1 MRMLA
6 CARVSDELPLALK
19 RDRTERMTNMT
30 SPKLNAAQAVWPLSL
45 GASTVVGSLLLACV
59 FPFASFAALAALTMT
74 PRRGLMLVTAAWAV
88 NQATGFFLMSF
99 PWDAQAVGHG
109 VAILAATMAATVV
122 ARFVA
127 DKMQSATALRAVAA
141 LASAFVIHQILL
153 RAYASVGGGAENFSA
168 EIISGVALNDAMWF
182 TGLLA
187 LRFVVAHFAGEKA
200 LPATA

>member
-1 MRMLA
+1 
-6 CARVSDELPLALK
+6 
-19 RDRTERMTNMT
+19 MT
-30 SPKLNAAQAVWPLSL
+30 SSKLNVGQTVWPLSL
-45 GASTVVGSLLLACV
+45 GASTVAGSLLLACV

-109 VAILAATMAATVV
+109 IAILAATLAATMV
-122 ARFVA
+122 ARFMA
-127 DKMQSATALRAVAA
+127 DKIQGVTALRAVAA
-141 LASAFVIHQILL
+141 LASAFVVHQILL
-153 RAYASVGGGAENFSA
+153 RAYASIGGGAENFSA
-168 EIISGVALNDAMWF
+168 EIISGVALNDAIWF

-187 LRFVVAHFAGEKA
+187 LRFVIAQFSGEKA

>member
-1 MRMLA
+1 MSA
-6 CARVSDELPLALK
+6 CARVSDELPLAAK
-19 RDRTERMTNMT
+19 PDRNERMTNMT
-30 SPKLNAAQAVWPLSL
+30 SPKLNAGQAVWPLSL

-74 PRRGLMLVTAAWAV
+74 PRRGLMLVTTAWAV

-109 VAILAATMAATVV
+109 IAILAATLAATVV
-122 ARFVA
+122 ARLVA
-127 DKMQSATALRAVAA
+127 DNMRGVTALRAIAA
-141 LASAFVIHQILL
+141 LASAFVVHQVLL

-168 EIISGVALNDAMWF
+168 EIISSVALNDAMWF
-182 TGLLA
+182 TSLLA
-187 LRFVVAHFAGEKA
+187 LRFVIAHFSGEKA

>member
-1 MRMLA
+1 
-6 CARVSDELPLALK
+6 
-19 RDRTERMTNMT
+19 MT
-30 SPKLNAAQAVWPLSL
+30 SLKSNGTQLVWPLSL

-74 PRRGLMLVTAAWAV
+74 PRRGLALVTAAWAL

-99 PWDAQAVGHG
+99 PWEAQAVGHG
-109 VAILAATMAATVV
+109 IAILAATLAATVV
-122 ARFVA
+122 ARFTL
-127 DKMQSATALRAVAA
+127 DKVQAPVALRAGAA
-141 LASAFVIHQILL
+141 LLSAFVVHQVLL

-168 EIISGVALNDAMWF
+168 EIISGVALNDAIWF

-187 LRFVVAHFAGEKA
+187 LRGVIAHFSGEKA

>member
-1 MRMLA
+1 
-6 CARVSDELPLALK
+6 
-19 RDRTERMTNMT
+19 MT
-30 SPKLNAAQAVWPLSL
+30 SSKLNAGQAIWPLSL

-59 FPFASFAALAALTMT
+59 FPFASFAALAALTLS

-99 PWDAQAVGHG
+99 PWESQAVGHG
-109 VAILAATMAATVV
+109 IAILAATLVATIV
-122 ARFVA
+122 ARFVV
-127 DKMQSATALRAVAA
+127 DNIRVMTVLRAVAA
-141 LASAFVIHQILL
+141 LGSAFVIHQVVL

-168 EIISGVALNDAMWF
+168 EIISAVALNDVLWF

-187 LRFVVAHFAGEKA
+187 LRFIIAHFSGEKA

>member
-1 MRMLA
+1 
-6 CARVSDELPLALK
+6 
-19 RDRTERMTNMT
+19 MT
-30 SPKLNAAQAVWPLSL
+30 SLKSNPGQAVWPLSL

-109 VAILAATMAATVV
+109 IAILAATLAATVV
-122 ARFVA
+122 ARLVA
-127 DKMQSATALRAVAA
+127 DTMRGVTVLRAVAA
-141 LASAFVIHQILL
+141 LGSAFVVHQILL

-168 EIISGVALNDAMWF
+168 EIISGVALNDAIWF
-182 TGLLA
+182 SGLLA
-187 LRFVVAHFAGEKA
+187 LRFVVAHFSGEKA

>member
-1 MRMLA
+1 MLA
-6 CARVSDELPLALK
+6 CVRVSDELPLAAK
-19 RDRTERMTNMT
+19 TDRTERMTNMT
-30 SPKLNAAQAVWPLSL
+30 SPKLKAGQAVWPLSL
-45 GASTVVGSLLLACV
+45 AASTVVGSLLLACV
-59 FPFASFAALAALTMT
+59 FPFASFAALAALTMA

-109 VAILAATMAATVV
+109 IAILAATLAATVV
-122 ARFVA
+122 ARLVA
-127 DKMQSATALRAVAA
+127 DKMQGVTALRAVGA
-141 LASAFVIHQILL
+141 LASAFVVHQILL

-168 EIISGVALNDAMWF
+168 EIISGVAVNDAIWF

-187 LRFVVAHFAGEKA
+187 LRGVIAHFSGEKA

>member
-1 MRMLA
+1 
-6 CARVSDELPLALK
+6 
-19 RDRTERMTNMT
+19 MT
-30 SPKLNAAQAVWPLSL
+30 SSNWNAGQVAWPLSL

-74 PRRGLMLVTAAWAV
+74 PRRGIGLVTAAWAA

-109 VAILAATMAATVV
+109 IAILAATLAATVI
-122 ARFVA
+122 AR
-127 DKMQSATALRAVAA
+127 ATLAKVSGPVGLRAVAA
-141 LASAFVIHQILL
+141 LVSAFVVFQILL

-168 EIISGVALNDAMWF
+168 EIISGVAVNDAIWF

-187 LRFVVAHFAGEKA
+187 LRAIIALLSGEKA
-200 LPATA
+200 LPTTV

>member
-1 MRMLA
+1 
-6 CARVSDELPLALK
+6 
-19 RDRTERMTNMT
+19 MT
-30 SPKLNAAQAVWPLSL
+30 SSKLNAGQAVWPLSL
-45 GASTVVGSLLLACV
+45 GASTVAGSLLLACV

-74 PRRGLMLVTAAWAV
+74 PRRGFMLVTAAWAV

-109 VAILAATMAATVV
+109 IAILAATLAATVV
-122 ARFVA
+122 ARLVA
-127 DKMQSATALRAVAA
+127 DNVRSVTALRAVAA
-141 LASAFVIHQILL
+141 LTSAFVVHQILL

-187 LRFVVAHFAGEKA
+187 LRFVIVHFSGEKA

>member
-1 MRMLA
+1 
-6 CARVSDELPLALK
+6 
-19 RDRTERMTNMT
+19 MT
-30 SPKLNAAQAVWPLSL
+30 SSKWNAGQAIWPLSL

-109 VAILAATMAATVV
+109 IAILAATLAATVI
-122 ARFVA
+122 ARAASGVVRGPV
-127 DKMQSATALRAVAA
+127 ALRAGAA
-141 LASAFVIHQILL
+141 LLSAFVVHQILL

-168 EIISGVALNDAMWF
+168 EIISGVAINDLIWF
-182 TGLLA
+182 TGLVA
-187 LRFVVAHFAGEKA
+187 LRFVIAQFAGEKA

>member
-1 MRMLA
+1 MSA
-6 CARVSDELPLALK
+6 CGRASDELPLAAK
-19 RDRTERMTNMT
+19 PDRNERMTNMT
-30 SPKLNAAQAVWPLSL
+30 SPRLNAAQAVWPLSL
-45 GASTVVGSLLLACV
+45 AASTVFGSLLLACV

-74 PRRGLMLVTAAWAV
+74 PRRGLMLVTGAWAV

-109 VAILAATMAATVV
+109 IAILAATLAATVV

-127 DKMQSATALRAVAA
+127 DKIHSIAALRAVAA
-141 LASAFVIHQILL
+141 LASAFVVHQILL
-153 RAYASVGGGAENFSA
+153 RAYASIGGGSENFSA

-182 TGLLA
+182 AGLLA
-187 LRFVVAHFAGEKA
+187 LRFIIAQFSGEKA

>member
-1 MRMLA
+1 
-6 CARVSDELPLALK
+6 
-19 RDRTERMTNMT
+19 MT
-30 SPKLNAAQAVWPLSL
+30 SAKLNAGQAVWPLSL

-109 VAILAATMAATVV
+109 IAILAATLAATVV
-122 ARFVA
+122 ARLVA
-127 DKMQSATALRAVAA
+127 DNMRSVTALRALAA
-141 LASAFVIHQILL
+141 LASAFVVHQVLL

-168 EIISGVALNDAMWF
+168 EIISAVAVNDAMWF

-187 LRFVVAHFAGEKA
+187 LRFVIAHFSGEKA

>member
-1 MRMLA
+1 MT
-6 CARVSDELPLALK
+6 LPK
-19 RDRTERMTNMT
+19 SNVG
-30 SPKLNAAQAVWPLSL
+30 QAIWPVSL

-74 PRRGLMLVTAAWAV
+74 PRRGLVLVTAAWAV

-109 VAILAATMAATVV
+109 IAILAATLAATVV
-122 ARFVA
+122 ARLVA
-127 DKMQSATALRAVAA
+127 ENMQGITALRAVAA
-141 LASAFVIHQILL
+141 LVSAFVVHQILL
-153 RAYASVGGGAENFSA
+153 RAYANVGGGAENFSA
-168 EIISGVALNDAMWF
+168 EIISGVALNDAIWF

-187 LRFVVAHFAGEKA
+187 LRFVIAQFSGEKA

>member
-1 MRMLA
+1 
-6 CARVSDELPLALK
+6 
-19 RDRTERMTNMT
+19 MT
-30 SPKLNAAQAVWPLSL
+30 SPKWNAGQAVWPLSL

-74 PRRGLMLVTAAWAV
+74 PRRGLVLVTAAWAL

-109 VAILAATMAATVV
+109 IAILAAVLAATVV
-122 ARFVA
+122 AR
-127 DKMQSATALRAVAA
+127 TALTKVSGPVTLRAGAA
-141 LASAFVIHQILL
+141 LVSAFVVFQLLL

-168 EIISGVALNDAMWF
+168 EIISGVALNDVIWF

-187 LRFVVAHFAGEKA
+187 LRGIIAHFAGEKA

>member
-1 MRMLA
+1 
-6 CARVSDELPLALK
+6 
-19 RDRTERMTNMT
+19 MT
-30 SPKLNAAQAVWPLSL
+30 SPKLNAGQAVWPLSV
-45 GASTVVGSLLLACV
+45 GASTIVGSLLLACV

-74 PRRGLMLVTAAWAV
+74 PRRGLMLVTGAWAV

-109 VAILAATMAATVV
+109 MAILAATLAATVV
-122 ARFVA
+122 ARLVA
-127 DKMQSATALRAVAA
+127 DNMRGMPALRAVAA
-141 LASAFVIHQILL
+141 LASAFVVHQLLL

-187 LRFVVAHFAGEKA
+187 LRFVIAQFSGEKA

>member
-1 MRMLA
+1 MSA
-6 CARVSDELPLALK
+6 YVRVSDELPLTAK
-19 RDRTERMTNMT
+19 TDRTERMTNMT
-30 SPKLNAAQAVWPLSL
+30 SPKLNTGQAVWPLSL

-109 VAILAATMAATVV
+109 IAILAATLAATVV
-122 ARFVA
+122 ARYVA
-127 DKMQSATALRAVAA
+127 DKIQGVTALRAVAA
-141 LASAFVIHQILL
+141 LASAFVVHQILL

-187 LRFVVAHFAGEKA
+187 LRFVIAQFSGEKA